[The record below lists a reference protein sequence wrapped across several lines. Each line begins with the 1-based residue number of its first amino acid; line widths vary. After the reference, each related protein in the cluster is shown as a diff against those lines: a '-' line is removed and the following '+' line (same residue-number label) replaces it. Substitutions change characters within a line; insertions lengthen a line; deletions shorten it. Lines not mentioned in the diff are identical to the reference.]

1 MVCIC
6 DGFFT
11 SSMQRVTDEEGTALV
26 KLAEDAAS
34 NKKVRFNSV
43 VLSLLL
49 VVVYLF
55 YCNN

>member
-43 VLSLLL
+43 VVVIAGCRLSFLLQ
-49 VVVYLF
+49 
-55 YCNN
+55 